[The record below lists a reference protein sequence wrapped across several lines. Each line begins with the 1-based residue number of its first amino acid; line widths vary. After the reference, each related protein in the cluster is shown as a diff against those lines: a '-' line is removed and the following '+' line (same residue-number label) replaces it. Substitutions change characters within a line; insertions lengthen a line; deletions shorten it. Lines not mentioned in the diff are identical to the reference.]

1 MIRILNILSRI
12 VFFIR
17 KFDFDIKE
25 NSRGLRIVTFI
36 FVLILFSISLLFVF
50 KAFKAAEKKD
60 IWLDEAVALR
70 ETVRNYRVNL
80 IISGGQGEGSPA
92 PLDYIVVRVLDMIR
106 LKVKT
111 FYLSFN
117 VYYRLSSIFAN
128 CISGFIAAL
137 FVFLHIKKKSHNYI
151 ILLMQVV
158 FLYFAVI
165 VYYFWPFNFQ
175 YAIELRPYALW
186 NSIWF
191 MLLVDFLL
199 KGQFKW
205 EFRNLLILLAA
216 TQTAAV
222 FQMASFAVGY
232 LVFRIVEKED
242 IKEIM
247 KKILKTFFIPFCVSL
262 YYISCKQSG
271 FNYAAGFDVYLK
283 QFFDFWLTKEMIPVL
298 TITGMLLTV
307 GYKNM
312 RHVTTVF
319 FVMFLLYLVSPI
331 INYVILSHNFFFS
344 SRHYIYYDLVYPIF
358 LISFAVMLPKYF
370 ESAAKYFKIQE
381 SN

>member
-25 NSRGLRIVTFI
+25 NSRDLRIVTFI

-50 KAFKAAEKKD
+50 KAFNAAEKKD

-92 PLDYIVVRVLDMIR
+92 PLDYIVVRILDMIR

-151 ILLMQVV
+151 ILLIQII
-158 FLYFAVI
+158 FLYLAVI

-175 YAIELRPYALW
+175 YSIELRPYALW

-222 FQMASFAVGY
+222 FQMASFAAGY
-232 LVFRIVEKED
+232 FVFRIVEKED

-247 KKILKTFFIPFCVSL
+247 KKILKTFFIPLCVSL
-262 YYISCKQSG
+262 YYISCKRSG

-283 QFFDFWLTKEMIPVL
+283 QFFDFWLTKEMIPIL
-298 TITGMLLTV
+298 TIIGMLLTV

-312 RHVTTVF
+312 KHVTTVF

-358 LISFAVMLPKYF
+358 LISLAMMLPKYF